1 MLPRGLQQNK
11 TLISLNVIVI
21 SYSFKKKK
29 RRSGCRGTSPEGNG
43 DEMFYMFALTDK
55 RAATVGEADLNGR
68 RCLPEGPEGSALLS
82 DLAAASPGGLV
93 NRPHLITYRVSFASH
108 V

>member
-1 MLPRGLQQNK
+1 
-11 TLISLNVIVI
+11 
-21 SYSFKKKK
+21 
-29 RRSGCRGTSPEGNG
+29 
-43 DEMFYMFALTDK
+43 MFALTDK
-55 RAATVGEADLNGR
+55 CTATVGEADLNGG

-82 DLAAASPGGLV
+82 DLAAAGGLV